1 AFFDLRNNWDLRRK
15 CGLIDSKHQVGI
27 YSVQKDKKRKNE
39 KPYCVLARADDT
51 EENVQLLV
59 APPGKPEDSDSD
71 DEGNSK
77 GSLISGRTRGKS
89 KLSKPVLQA
98 PLREAV
104 GPAGEPTYVH
114 VLFTPSDLLNWKQSI
129 GSYRSN
135 PDGMYSMIK
144 TVMMTHNPNWGDIQA
159 LLEYLFTYEERQ
171 TELEKAREGLSGKIE
186 GLNEK
191 IGGAPN
197 PDDFLPK
204 EDPGWDP
211 NRSAG
216 LEKVK

>member
-1 AFFDLRNNWDLRRK
+1 YFFDLRNNWDRRNK

-39 KPYCVLARADDT
+39 KP
-51 EENVQLLV
+51 V
-59 APPGKPEDSDSD
+59 ALPGKPEDSDSD

-77 GSLISGRTRGKS
+77 GSLISGRTRGKNKS
-89 KLSKPVLQA
+89 NKPVLQA
-98 PLREAV
+98 PLRQAV
-104 GPAGEPTYVH
+104 GPTGEPVYVH
-114 VLFTPSDLLNWKQSI
+114 VPFTTSDLLNWKQSV

-144 TVMMTHNPNWGDIQA
+144 TVRMTHNSNWGDIQA
-159 LLEYLFTYEERQ
+159 LLEYLFMYEERRAV
-171 TELEKAREGLSGKIE
+171 LEKARERLNGKIE

-191 IGGAPN
+191 IGGTSSPN
-197 PDDFLPK
+197 DLLPK
-204 EDPGWDP
+204 EDRGWDP

-216 LEKVK
+216 LEKVKIYQMLISYGIQNGVEK

>member
-1 AFFDLRNNWDLRRK
+1 AFFDLRNNCDLRKK

-39 KPYCVLARADDT
+39 KSSCVRTDDT

-77 GSLISGRTRGKS
+77 GSLISRRTRGKNKS
-89 KLSKPVLQA
+89 NNPVLQA
-98 PLREAV
+98 PLRHAV
-104 GPAGEPTYVH
+104 RPMGEPVYVH
-114 VLFTPSDLLNWKQSI
+114 VSFTTFDLLNWKQNV
-129 GSYRSN
+129 GTHRSN

-144 TVMMTHNPNWGDIQA
+144 TIMMTHNPKWGDIQA
-159 LLEYLFTYEERQ
+159 LLEYLFTYEERGAV
-171 TELEKAREGLSGKIE
+171 LEKAREGMNGKIE
-186 GLNEK
+186 GLHQK
-191 IGGAPN
+191 MGGVLS
-197 PDDFLPK
+197 PDNLLPK